1 MKLKKKPVIIATVSA
16 LAISGSIF
24 ANSTYASQA
33 TQQLK
38 AAYNNIKVMYNSKE
52 VAIDPAYE
60 PFMVNG
66 TTYIPLRMMGDAFDK
81 KVTWDN
87 TNKIVSVADNTPA
100 IPQTTVDSLNAQ
112 IQSLQTQLTTANSQ
126 ITAKD
131 ASITDLNNQIA
142 TLKKE
147 NEKLNDEI
155 DDKGGSS
162 STTMTRL
169 EKDLNSEYGD
179 YKGTGADIDLSGSSS
194 KVKVTITVNENSWND
209 TSTSNRNKLLQGI
222 ADDIR
227 DNRSYDSANI
237 TGNVVNKNSKT
248 LITFK
253 TNSSG
258 TVVLGSTVNLTDLQ
272 KQLND
277 SFGTY
282 QGIKLSLEVS
292 NSDDE
297 SVVFRVYVNKSDW
310 NSLSSYQTRN
320 VLNSIASD
328 IDKAYGNLGFDI
340 YGFVYDSS
348 NRSSVIQRYE

>member
-155 DDKGGSS
+155 DDNGGSS
-162 STTMTRL
+162 SSTLTKL

-179 YKGTGADIDLSGSSS
+179 YKGTNADIDLSGNSN
-194 KVKVTITVNENSWND
+194 KVKVTIMVNENSWND
-209 TSTSNRNKLLQGI
+209 ISTSNRNKLLQGI
-222 ADDIR
+222 ADDIVENKSYNKA
-227 DNRSYDSANI
+227 DITGSVVNRS
-237 TGNVVNKNSKT
+237 SKT
-248 LITFK
+248 LISFK
-253 TNSSG
+253 TNNSG
-258 TVVLGSTVNLTDLQ
+258 TVVLGSTVNINDLQ
-272 KQLND
+272 KQLNND
-277 SFGTY
+277 FGTY
-282 QGIKLSLEVS
+282 QNIKLSIEVS
-292 NSDDE
+292 DEDDE

-320 VLNSIASD
+320 LLNSIASD